1 MCYGGYPRC
10 CGDSH
15 SLTRFFK
22 YSNSKCYTLN
32 CAHEYLRAFLPD
44 GEAAHLTPVPNR
56 HIFCFAAG
64 AAVITASDGTSR
76 KFDAGSVLLMEDTWG
91 KGHSTQLIGEADA
104 LLFAVTLADSEPPSR
119 GEPDALKT

>member
-1 MCYGGYPRC
+1 M
-10 CGDSH
+10 
-15 SLTRFFK
+15 
-22 YSNSKCYTLN
+22 
-32 CAHEYLRAFLPD
+32 
-44 GEAAHLTPVPNR
+44 
-56 HIFCFAAG
+56 
-64 AAVITASDGTSR
+64 ITASDGTSR